1 MALGIGPRR
10 VLFGTL
16 VVTALG
22 VVAAL
27 LPVPGAQAS
36 PIEQPFSISVSG
48 TAGHYFFSPRNAA
61 IAVTQTWNQ
70 SSYGTYEA
78 IEVRVAAKDG
88 IPLYRF
94 DFATPN
100 GSGDRFVPR
109 FYRWAQE
116 IPGPGR
122 PGISVHGET
131 PGCGNQTGSFE
142 VRDIR
147 RVGLEITRLWL
158 VFERWCSPSWVEW
171 GELRLGYPQTAYDV
185 SPRVVVWPW
194 TTLYPGE
201 VAEDVPVKVR
211 LTSAKAVTAY
221 APSVS
226 GPDAADFP
234 IRKQNCTG
242 SLTASGCTVWVGF
255 APTAPGPRHAK
266 LTVRTSA
273 GPTQVSLDG
282 TGGVGTSDWTVDVDW
297 TNPVHTEHLVMDSAS
312 EGLPYEIHSQAF
324 EPQPDG
330 TLQLWDARF
339 GLGNGPQLQQGTT
352 YSYQP
357 NQSPFYM
364 YLSRGTGGC
373 EMTGGSVTLNDLAW
387 LGPDHDLARMDARLT
402 ATCASST
409 PYSVS
414 ARMRFHAR
422 ADVTSPGPVSN
433 LKAVRNGGRVTVT
446 WTKPSAADLAGII
459 VRWYAARNAPR
470 VWWAGNTAYFG
481 TRTSVSFKAPTTRP
495 VSISTWTYDNTG
507 NVSRRSSVYLP

>member
-1 MALGIGPRR
+1 MALGIGLRR

-16 VVTALG
+16 VVTALA

-36 PIEQPFSISVSG
+36 PVEEPFSISVSG
-48 TAGHYFFSPRNAA
+48 TAGNYFFSPRNAA

-70 SSYGTYEA
+70 TAIGTYEA

-88 IPLYRF
+88 TPLYRF

-100 GSGDRFVPR
+100 GSGDRFVTR

-142 VRDIR
+142 VRGIH
-147 RVGLEITRLWL
+147 RVGLEITQLWL
-158 VFERWCSPSWVEW
+158 VFERWCSPSWVEH

-194 TTLYPGE
+194 TTVYPGH

-211 LTSAKAVTAY
+211 VTSSQAVTVY
-221 APSVS
+221 TPSVS
-226 GPDAADFP
+226 GAHAADFP
-234 IRKQNCTG
+234 IRKQNCAG

-255 APTAPGPRHAK
+255 TPTAPGPRHARLK
-266 LTVRTSA
+266 VPTSA
-273 GPTQVSLDG
+273 GPAYVSLDG

-297 TNPVHTEHLVMDSAS
+297 TDPAHTEHLVMGSAS
-312 EGLPYEIHSQAF
+312 VGSPYEIRSQAW

-330 TLQLWDARF
+330 TLTPWNARF
-339 GLGNGPQLQQGTT
+339 GTYGGLQMQQGTT
-352 YSYQP
+352 YSYEPDQ
-357 NQSPFYM
+357 NPFYM
-364 YLSRGTGGC
+364 SLSRSTGGC
-373 EMTGGSVTLNDLAW
+373 EMTSGSVTMNDLAW

-409 PYSVS
+409 PYSVT

-433 LKAVRNGGRVTVT
+433 LTAVRGAGRVTVS
-446 WTKPSAADLAGII
+446 WANPSAADLAGVI
-459 VRWYAARNAPR
+459 VRWYAARNAPG
-470 VWWAGNTAYFG
+470 VWWAGKTAYFG
-481 TRTSVSFKAPTTRP
+481 TGTSASFQPPATQP
-495 VSISTWTYDNTG
+495 VSISVWTYDNTG
-507 NVSRRSSVYLP
+507 NVSARSSAYLP